1 MRPVSSTRASSE
13 RLGPVVHRL
22 PFAVQVAKRF
32 VLMVFGGL
40 TLMVTVWATTMLGSS
55 VFTFEG
61 ESRRLF
67 AVILGVFVTIIVLG
81 FSVAW
86 WILGRY
92 PRAFVV
98 RERGVVLEHG
108 SRSRAVSFD
117 QLTGLEE
124 RDDDGT
130 PMFVLRVADG
140 SEIAF
145 GRNRDSEAAAADL
158 AKRAGLEWAEQPFKA
173 SRPTPRAL

>member
-1 MRPVSSTRASSE
+1 MRSVSGTRASSE
-13 RLGPVVHRL
+13 RLGAVVYRL

-40 TLMVTVWATTMLGSS
+40 TLMVTVWAITMLGSS

-61 ESRRLF
+61 ESRGLF
-67 AVILGVFVTIIVLG
+67 NAILGVFVTIIVLG

-86 WILGRY
+86 WILSRY

-108 SRSRAVSFD
+108 SRSRTVMFD
-117 QLTGLEE
+117 EITGIDQ
-124 RDDDGT
+124 RDDYGT
-130 PMFVLRVADG
+130 PTFVLLVADG

-145 GRNRDSEAAAADL
+145 GTNRDSEAAAAAL
-158 AKRAGLEWAEQPFKA
+158 VRQAGLEWTEQPFRA
-173 SRPTPRAL
+173 SRRAEQKC